1 MKTASTLSVDSLLAL
16 PFDTTQRLWHHSI
29 NCRHWIHDPV
39 HVTSLTPIAGLDL
52 LKESVNVDCSYD
64 MTPEQLCA
72 KVSLVDAL
80 IIRSGTKAS
89 LTLSLQRL
97 LRACKALV

>member
-1 MKTASTLSVDSLLAL
+1 MKD
-16 PFDTTQRLWHHSI
+16 
-29 NCRHWIHDPV
+29 
-39 HVTSLTPIAGLDL
+39 
-52 LKESVNVDCSYD
+52 SVNVDCSYD

-89 LTLSLQRL
+89 LTFPCQG
-97 LRACKALV
+97 

>member
-1 MKTASTLSVDSLLAL
+1 VTN
-16 PFDTTQRLWHHSI
+16 PFCNS
-29 NCRHWIHDPV
+29 
-39 HVTSLTPIAGLDL
+39 GLDL
-52 LKESVNVDCSYD
+52 MKDSVNVDCSYD

-89 LTLSLQRL
+89 LTFPCQG
-97 LRACKALV
+97 